1 MKHLKQFENK
11 NNTLCL
17 FAYTSYE
24 DSNSNYFEIFNDEE
38 SAKNF
43 AIAVANEINGL
54 KTYDELS
61 EKVYNEDR
69 NKYNIGDY
77 VLISGQLYVE
87 ESDKPVKII
96 RELHF
101 KKSGYYKIMF
111 NSGEVGVTQYTEI
124 KRYLTPEEIE
134 EFDIKLNTKKYN
146 L

>member
-11 NNTLCL
+11 NNTLWL

>member
-11 NNTLCL
+11 NNTLWL

-101 KKSGYYKIMF
+101 KKSGYYEIMF